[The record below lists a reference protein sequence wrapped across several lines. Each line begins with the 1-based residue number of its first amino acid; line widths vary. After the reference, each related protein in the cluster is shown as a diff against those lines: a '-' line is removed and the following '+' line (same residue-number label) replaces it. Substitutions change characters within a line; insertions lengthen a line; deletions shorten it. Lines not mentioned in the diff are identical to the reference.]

1 MYRVVL
7 RLFPRKRAFL
17 GEIDFIQKMEWLVAA
32 LKKQL
37 RQTTKTSKKPATVYS
52 VDNSLE
58 GVSIFLGIKDL
69 PRVWFSGQLRGGC
82 K

>member
-1 MYRVVL
+1 M
-7 RLFPRKRAFL
+7 

-69 PRVWFSGQLRGGC
+69 PRVWPSGPLAGGC
-82 K
+82 E